1 MTYHK
6 AHPVPGIE
14 ADVKA
19 GPYKLQWVDT
29 PYGRIGAAICFD
41 FNYPTFIRQAGKDGV
56 DIMLQVCVSRKSS
69 YASAFLDMGSPWKI
83 PCSPKCC
90 QSGRARVYHV

>member
-6 AHPVPGIE
+6 AHPVPSIE

-56 DIMLQVCVSRKSS
+56 DIMLQVRLYRRSS
-69 YASAFLDMGSPWKI
+69 YCLSLPGHGVPLENSMPAKML
-83 PCSPKCC
+83 
-90 QSGRARVYHV
+90 